1 MSGVII
7 TAGIVALMA
16 AMEAVLI
23 RQKLTKEE
31 SEALVKFYRP
41 IWEGDELGVLGAKIG
56 KSIENAGNAL
66 KTKGSFS
73 GLNCTGNKCS
83 LIQEETGVV
92 NGAIIKQTTKE
103 TQTVTDDNEET
114 KEIPTNKT
122 EKKECSTMYEVAIKM
137 LNENKEYKE
146 LDIESIN
153 KVASN
158 ETFEKFQ
165 ELLFNEYPNDD
176 FTFYEIFNETEDDDK
191 YKLSKQNKLFFK
203 FCSDN
208 TTYTLF
214 KSETELSDEEKFKHH
229 KGLKVADY
237 HKIYHFK
244 DFSILDTI
252 KDKDKGEDANSGEI
266 DRKQLRTFI
275 FEEKADNIF
284 EYLQKTFKEHTVE
297 KNDKLK
303 LFLIK
308 KKLTKT
314 IDNKN
319 PGALI
324 PYIFVSDNQKND
336 IKHKIESSIIIRV
349 YNQDSP
355 DVEDISPAKTDTDT
369 DTKTPVKTY
378 TANISHNEFFDTVLL
393 LNEIT
398 DKKVNMDISS
408 LPSDLLYT
416 TYSYLV
422 YGNAFFVKKFISH
435 KDLDLN
441 VFSLEIEDIVD
452 LQDNLKS
459 FKIKIKP
466 NNKEEIS
473 EQTECDEN
481 VLGLMNVGASCYINA
496 ALQIMNVIDPKTF
509 DIKEFRED
517 YEGMREKI
525 KNEYGYNGEQNDSYS
540 VIVQHMIGS
549 LQNKENVLDRLQI
562 WNDDTKSM
570 DDIIKNV
577 MSSISKDKA
586 TKINLDNKEFLLL
599 GVIPFIGDSYDLF
612 DSYKAFKQSITED
625 PLQFNENIYKLEG
638 IIIHIGNT
646 FKSGHYT
653 ALVKRGKLWY
663 YIDDKKVECFS
674 SSHFVNWI
682 KNLEEFQK
690 PVVFLFKKITKDV
703 ELDDKKGKP
712 SAVDGAKGG
721 LPGDQPGD
729 LPAEGGLPGDKQGDL
744 PADLPAEGG
753 LPGDQ
758 QGDLPADLP
767 AEGDQQGDQQGDL
780 PAEGDQQG
788 EQQGDLPAEGGLP
801 GDLPA
806 EGGLPG
812 DLPAEGGLPGDQ
824 QGDQQGELE
833 YVHTEIENKLLKL
846 VEDIINSREIVTG
859 EIELSINLVKDQ
871 VKKEKYENEINDIKK
886 ASNIIEKLTEINED
900 YITSDDD
907 FEGIHKQ
914 INTIQNNKLKK
925 HLEYMYSQLYKVYK
939 EFKDEAKIK
948 KEFESLDLLLTESEK
963 ILPGSEYSKNLLI
976 SFMEQQKSIKQKQ
989 NEILELINKINQD
1002 EVKKEKLGIMIGYN
1016 ERIVK
1021 ETGRVNKFMDD
1032 AFKTV
1037 GGYTTSNWV
1046 GILSGLAVIAACAFR
1061 P

>member
-1 MSGVII
+1 
-7 TAGIVALMA
+7 
-16 AMEAVLI
+16 
-23 RQKLTKEE
+23 
-31 SEALVKFYRP
+31 
-41 IWEGDELGVLGAKIG
+41 
-56 KSIENAGNAL
+56 
-66 KTKGSFS
+66 
-73 GLNCTGNKCS
+73 
-83 LIQEETGVV
+83 
-92 NGAIIKQTTKE
+92 
-103 TQTVTDDNEET
+103 
-114 KEIPTNKT
+114 
-122 EKKECSTMYEVAIKM
+122 
-137 LNENKEYKE
+137 
-146 LDIESIN
+146 
-153 KVASN
+153 
-158 ETFEKFQ
+158 
-165 ELLFNEYPNDD
+165 
-176 FTFYEIFNETEDDDK
+176 
-191 YKLSKQNKLFFK
+191 
-203 FCSDN
+203 
-208 TTYTLF
+208 
-214 KSETELSDEEKFKHH
+214 
-229 KGLKVADY
+229 
-237 HKIYHFK
+237 
-244 DFSILDTI
+244 
-252 KDKDKGEDANSGEI
+252 
-266 DRKQLRTFI
+266 
-275 FEEKADNIF
+275 
-284 EYLQKTFKEHTVE
+284 
-297 KNDKLK
+297 
-303 LFLIK
+303 
-308 KKLTKT
+308 
-314 IDNKN
+314 
-319 PGALI
+319 
-324 PYIFVSDNQKND
+324 
-336 IKHKIESSIIIRV
+336 
-349 YNQDSP
+349 
-355 DVEDISPAKTDTDT
+355 
-369 DTKTPVKTY
+369 
-378 TANISHNEFFDTVLL
+378 
-393 LNEIT
+393 
-398 DKKVNMDISS
+398 
-408 LPSDLLYT
+408 
-416 TYSYLV
+416 
-422 YGNAFFVKKFISH
+422 
-435 KDLDLN
+435 
-441 VFSLEIEDIVD
+441 
-452 LQDNLKS
+452 
-459 FKIKIKP
+459 
-466 NNKEEIS
+466 
-473 EQTECDEN
+473 
-481 VLGLMNVGASCYINA
+481 
-496 ALQIMNVIDPKTF
+496 
-509 DIKEFRED
+509 
-517 YEGMREKI
+517 MREKI

-767 AEGDQQGDQQGDL
+767 AEGGLPGDQQGDLPADLPAEGDQQGDQQGDLPAEGDQQGDQQGDL

-788 EQQGDLPAEGGLP
+788 EQQGDLPAEGDQQGDQQ

-846 VEDIINSREIVTG
+846 FEDIINSREIVTG

-1046 GILSGLAVIAACAFR
+1046 GILSGIAVIAACAFR